1 MQTFFITLF
10 WTGIGVVGYTYLG
23 YGLIIYILSKLRKRS
38 LPMTSVTEDQLP
50 EVTLVVAAYNEEDF
64 IRRKI
69 QNSLDLN
76 YPAARLHFIF
86 VTDGSTDRTVNI
98 IREFPDITLYHEPG
112 RKGKIHAVNRVMHRV
127 STPITVF
134 CDANTHLNQEA
145 IRNIVRHF
153 ADPAVG
159 GVAGEKRIVKKE
171 SDNASGAGEGLYWKY
186 ESFLKAK
193 DAEVYSIVGAA
204 GELFAIR
211 TELYEPPAPDTII
224 EDFYLSMRIVGRG
237 YRFAY
242 EPDAYAV
249 ETASVSVE
257 EEWKRKVRICAGG
270 FQALGRLAYLLNPI
284 RYGILSFQYF
294 SHRVLRWTLAPL
306 SLPLILLSNIILAA
320 SGSVVYQ
327 ALLLLQLIFYGIAS
341 AGYVLR
347 NGTVRIKGFFVPYY
361 FSVMNAAVY
370 AGFIRFMRKKQRVAW
385 ERAKRAELDLM

>member
-23 YGLIIYILSKLRKRS
+23 YGLIIYILPKLRKRS
-38 LPMTSVTEDQLP
+38 LAMTSVTEDQLP

-69 QNSLDLN
+69 QNSLELN
-76 YPAARLHFIF
+76 YPAAKLHFIF

-186 ESFLKAK
+186 ESFLKDLESYK
-193 DAEVYSIVGAA
+193 YRQDVILTGYLPEE
-204 GELFAIR
+204 ELVFLTA
-211 TELYEPPAPDTII
+211 
-224 EDFYLSMRIVGRG
+224 S
-237 YRFAY
+237 
-242 EPDAYAV
+242 AYALV
-249 ETASVSVE
+249 Y
-257 EEWKRKVRICAGG
+257 
-270 FQALGRLAYLLNPI
+270 F
-284 RYGILSFQYF
+284 RYF
-294 SHRVLRWTLAPL
+294 
-306 SLPLILLSNIILAA
+306 
-320 SGSVVYQ
+320 
-327 ALLLLQLIFYGIAS
+327 
-341 AGYVLR
+341 
-347 NGTVRIKGFFVPYY
+347 
-361 FSVMNAAVY
+361 
-370 AGFIRFMRKKQRVAW
+370 RFN
-385 ERAKRAELDLM
+385 L